1 MQITASAISLTVED
15 VAAST
20 AFFVDHLGFRKDMV
34 ADGFASL
41 SRDDAG
47 MNVIFMRR
55 GIEVL
60 PEAIREQ
67 RACGQI
73 IAFTV
78 VDLVGEEQRLRA
90 AGVPITL
97 PLREEPWGERL
108 FMVSDPNGIAV
119 EFVEWA
125 VTDGE

>member
-20 AFFVDHLGFRKDMV
+20 GFFVDHLGFQEDIA

-55 GIEVL
+55 GIKVL
-60 PEAIREQ
+60 PEAMREQ

-78 VDLVGEEQRLRA
+78 VDLAGEERRLRA

-97 PLREEPWGERL
+97 PLREEAWGERL

-125 VTDGE
+125 HTEAE